1 MSGRLSGKVA
11 IITGGAS
18 GIGRATA
25 ELFVTEGAKVVI
37 GDIQDRE
44 GAAFADSYG
53 AAMHYVHCDVAD
65 DAQVEA
71 LVAATVARFGR
82 LDVMFNNAGIQGD
95 TRGFF
100 DIEPDSFDRMM
111 RLLAGSVVSGH
122 QHAARQFR
130 RQGSGGAILSTT
142 SAAGLLG
149 GYSNLSYTAA
159 KHAIVG
165 LVRAAAF
172 ELAPLGIRSNA
183 IAPGVTLSPI
193 MASSFG
199 VPAQQADE
207 FLQFVSLRCASL
219 QPAGRPGRPPDI
231 AQAALF
237 LASDEA
243 AWITGVTLPVDGGG
257 TAITHCDPTRVV
269 GQAGMEFLAGTGSGF
284 QRTPNE

>member
-1 MSGRLSGKVA
+1 MPARLANKVA

-25 ELFVTEGAKVVI
+25 ELFVAEGAKVVI
-37 GDIQDRE
+37 ADIQDE
-44 GAAFADSYG
+44 PGTALANQHGAH
-53 AAMHYVHCDVAD
+53 MHYVHADVAED
-65 DAQVEA
+65 TQVEA
-71 LVAATVARFGR
+71 LVAAAVARYGR
-82 LDVMFNNAGIQGD
+82 LDIMFNNAGIQGD
-95 TRGFF
+95 TSGFF
-100 DIEPDSFDRMM
+100 DIRPESFDRMM

-130 RQGSGGAILSTT
+130 KQGSGGAILSTT

-159 KHAIVG
+159 KHAIIG

-199 VPAQQADE
+199 VSPERAED
-207 FLQFVSLRCASL
+207 FLSFVSLRCAGL
-219 QPAGRPGRPPDI
+219 QPAGRSGRPPDI
-231 AQAALF
+231 AQAAVF

-243 AWITGVTLPVDGGG
+243 SWITGITLPVDGGG

-269 GQAGMEFLAGTGSGF
+269 GQASMEYLGNHS
-284 QRTPNE
+284 

>member
-1 MSGRLSGKVA
+1 MPNRLQSKVA

-25 ELFVTEGAKVVI
+25 ELFVAEGAKVVI
-37 GDIQDRE
+37 ADIQDQPGKE
-44 GAAFADSYG
+44 LAAQQGD
-53 AAMHYVHCDVAD
+53 AMHYVHCDVSED
-65 DAQVEA
+65 PQVEA
-71 LVAATVARFGR
+71 LVAATVARYGR
-82 LDVMFNNAGIQGD
+82 LDIMLNNAGIQGD
-95 TRGFF
+95 TSSFF
-100 DIEPDSFDRMM
+100 DIRPESFDRMM

-130 RQGSGGAILSTT
+130 KQGSGGAILSTT

-199 VPAQQADE
+199 VPPERADDFIAFVAQ
-207 FLQFVSLRCASL
+207 RCAGL

-243 AWITGVTLPVDGGG
+243 SWITGITLPVDGGG

-269 GQAGMEFLAGTGSGF
+269 GQAGMEFLAKAEFSL
-284 QRTPNE
+284 

>member
-1 MSGRLSGKVA
+1 MSGRLAGKVA
-11 IITGGAS
+11 VITGGAS

-25 ELFVTEGAKVVI
+25 ELFVIEGAQVVV
-37 GDIQDRE
+37 GDIQDE
-44 GAAFADSYG
+44 AGAAL
-53 AAMHYVHCDVAD
+53 AAQHGDRLHYVHADVAE
-65 DAQVEA
+65 DAQVEV
-71 LVAATVARFGR
+71 LVAAAVSRYGR

-95 TRGFF
+95 TSGFF
-100 DIEPDSFDRMM
+100 EIRPESFDRMM

-130 RQGSGGAILSTT
+130 RQGSGGVILSTT

-199 VPAQQADE
+199 VPSEQAEE
-207 FLQFVSLRCASL
+207 FLQFVSLRCAGL

-237 LASDEA
+237 LASDESS
-243 AWITGVTLPVDGGG
+243 WITGITLPVDGGG

-269 GQAGMEFLAGTGSGF
+269 GQAGMEFLGSTHP
-284 QRTPNE
+284 RE

>member
-1 MSGRLSGKVA
+1 MTARLQGKVA

-25 ELFVTEGAKVVI
+25 ELFVAEGAKVVI
-37 GDIQDRE
+37 ADIQDE
-44 GAAFADSYG
+44 SGTALAKQHGDH
-53 AAMHYVHCDVAD
+53 MHYVHADVSD

-71 LVAATVARFGR
+71 LVAAAVARYGR

-95 TRGFF
+95 TSGFF
-100 DIEPDSFDRMM
+100 DIRPESFDRMM

-159 KHAIVG
+159 KHAIIG

-172 ELAPLGIRSNA
+172 ELAPMGIRSNA

-199 VPAQQADE
+199 VPPDRAED
-207 FLQFVSLRCASL
+207 FLAFVSQRCAGL
-219 QPAGRPGRPPDI
+219 QPAGRSGRPPDI

-243 AWITGVTLPVDGGG
+243 LWITGITLSVDGGG
-257 TAITHCDPTRVV
+257 TAITHSDPTSVV
-269 GQAGMEFLAGTGSGF
+269 RRAGVEFLSRA
-284 QRTPNE
+284 